1 MNDVEIFSRDR
12 RSVEHGGSATDH
24 DELHSGV
31 YESPDESSDVSV
43 RWTWHLS
50 MREVKRRSSRQRAVD
65 PTVKAK
71 GPSV

>member
-1 MNDVEIFSRDR
+1 MELSFCRVAFL
-12 RSVEHGGSATDH
+12 VFGGFELLCH

-31 YESPDESSDVSV
+31 YESPEELSDVSV

-50 MREVKRRSSRQRAVD
+50 MHEVKRRSSRQRGVV